1 MKSILFLIPL
11 FLLACSQKQKT
22 ITPEKKS
29 LVQSVYASATVVPKN
44 SYSVNASVSGIVER
58 LLVQVGDSVKIGDI
72 IAKIS
77 DDVVRKN
84 TENSKLNL
92 ELLKDKYQSPNGV
105 LQQLQQSIELS
116 ELQLE
121 NDSINYFRQKKLWEQ
136 EIGSKLEFD
145 TKKLQYELTKK
156 KLIQLKSDYELK
168 KKELK
173 TQYKVA
179 ANQWETNQIN
189 QSDFAVKSR
198 LRGVVYELYKEDGEW
213 VGVQEPIALIG
224 SSDWF
229 VLELQIDERDI
240 ASIEIGQ
247 EVYLN
252 LNAYPNESFE
262 GTVSKVHPKMNSSTK
277 TFLVEAEFKSFPK
290 NLYMGLSGEANIVL
304 EVIENSIIIPLEVIQ
319 NGNQVETSEG
329 MIDIE
334 LGRRNLTEVQVLS
347 GLDEN
352 TQILIPQE

>member
-1 MKSILFLIPL
+1 MKSAL
-11 FLLACSQKQKT
+11 FLLPLFFFACSQENKT
-22 ITPEKKS
+22 IQPEKKS

-58 LLVQVGDSVKIGDI
+58 MLVQVGDSIKVGDV

-84 TENSKLNL
+84 TENARLNL
-92 ELLKDKYQSPNGV
+92 ELVKDKYDSENGV
-105 LQQLQQSIELS
+105 LQQLLQNIELT

-136 EIGSKLEFD
+136 KIGSKLEFD
-145 TKKLQYELTKK
+145 TKKLQYELTQK
-156 KLIQLKSDYELK
+156 KLSQLKSDYKLK

-189 QSDFAVKSR
+189 QSDFEVKSR
-198 LRGVVYELYKEDGEW
+198 LNGVVYELYKEDGEW
-213 VGVQEPIALIG
+213 VGMQEPIALVG

-240 ASIEIGQ
+240 ASIQIGQ
-247 EVYLN
+247 KVYLN
-252 LNAYPNESFE
+252 LNAYPNDTFE
-262 GTVSKVHPKMNSSTK
+262 GTISKIHPKMNPSTQ
-277 TFLVEAEFKSFPK
+277 TFLVEAEFKSFPE

-304 EVIENSIIIPLEVIQ
+304 NIIEDTWVIPLEVIQ
-319 NGNQVETSEG
+319 NGNQIETAEGVVEL
-329 MIDIE
+329 E
-334 LGRRNLTEVQVLS
+334 LGKKNLTEVQVLS
-347 GLDEN
+347 GVDEH
-352 TQILIPQE
+352 TEILLPQE